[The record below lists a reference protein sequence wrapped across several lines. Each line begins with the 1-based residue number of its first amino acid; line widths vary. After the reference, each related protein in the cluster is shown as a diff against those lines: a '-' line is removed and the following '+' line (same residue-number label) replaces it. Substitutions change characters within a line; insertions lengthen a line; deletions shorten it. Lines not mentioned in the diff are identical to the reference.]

1 MPKKS
6 LYTKKLGM
14 QVANDAQPTFL
25 GHYHVISA
33 NARKWTVVSEG
44 KVRPLKV
51 FTTQKAAISFA
62 RRTASLKTGVVYI
75 HAKTG
80 QVRDKISFAI

>member
-14 QVANDAQPTFL
+14 KVASDALPEL
-25 GHYHVISA
+25 VGHYHVISGDSS
-33 NARKWTVVSEG
+33 KWTVVSEG
-44 KVRPLKV
+44 KVRPMKV
-51 FTTQKAAISFA
+51 FSTQKAAISFA